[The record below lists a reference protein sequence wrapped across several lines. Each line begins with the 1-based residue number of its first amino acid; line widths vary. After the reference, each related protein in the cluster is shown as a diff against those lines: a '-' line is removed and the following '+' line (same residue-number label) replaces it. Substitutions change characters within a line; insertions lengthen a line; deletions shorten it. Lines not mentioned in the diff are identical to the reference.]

1 MNIRRFFLGP
11 VADTALR
18 YWYVL
23 PIVLLAL
30 WGWRVDSLRGHYKD
44 SLVAQAASY
53 RQAQAEASSNALSAK
68 IQKEAEY
75 AKKADAADA
84 RYAGLSGQYHAAVLR
99 YQAAQ
104 RAAGKADLPESTKAT
119 EGSDGSGAGS
129 ILPIGQLMIPEA
141 DAFICAEN
149 TGRLQAVREWA
160 LSLDPN

>member
-30 WGWRVDSLRGHYKD
+30 WGWRVDSLRGHYKAG
-44 SLVAQAASY
+44 LMAQAASY

-75 AKKADAADA
+75 VKKADAADA
-84 RYAGLSGQYHAAVLR
+84 RYADLSSQYRAAVLR
-99 YQAAQ
+99 YQASQ
-104 RAAGKADLPESTKAT
+104 RAAGKTDLPESAT
-119 EGSDGSGAGS
+119 GAEVSDGSGAGS
-129 ILPIGQLMIPEA
+129 ILPVGQLMIPEA
-141 DAFICAEN
+141 DAFICADN

-160 LSLDPN
+160 LGIGG